1 MIGENDLQTLT
12 EFDGSGKVLSIYAD
26 TNLAHHSK
34 DAIKLMVREAIKSLE
49 TSSAEEDVEA
59 VTKYLDYEYDWQSR
73 GVAIFSS
80 GQELWKA
87 VPLPIAVKTQAFL
100 ARRPYVRT
108 LVDLSDRFG
117 KYGIALIDRESVRLF
132 SVAWSKIQ
140 PETEA
145 FGEELKRHKQGGW
158 AAARYQRRE
167 DNLALHNLKQAVEV
181 IQAYCERTDCQRLM
195 LAGSGPVLAQVAD
208 LLPSNLRHMTIGEFV
223 ADMETPP
230 SELLRLSLDVA
241 TQVDL
246 EEERKLVSQAVT
258 AAAKGGP
265 GTIGLDDTLA
275 ALHGGRVRQLL
286 VEENYQAAGYVCTN
300 CGYVSVTRHA
310 KCPFCGATKIVETGD
325 VVNLAIHKA
334 IETGTDV
341 NIVRQN
347 EELTRAGGMAALTRY

>member
-12 EFDGSGKVLSIYAD
+12 EFSGSRQVLSVYAD
-26 TNLAHHSK
+26 TNLAQNSK
-34 DAIKLMVREAIKSLE
+34 DAIKLMVREAIKSLQAP
-49 TSSAEEDVEA
+49 SAAEDAEA
-59 VTKYLDYEYDWQSR
+59 VAKYLDYEYDWQSR

-100 ARRPYVRT
+100 ANRPYVRT
-108 LVDLSDRFG
+108 LVDLLDQFG
-117 KYGIALIDRESVRLF
+117 QYTIALIDRESVRLF
-132 SVAWSKIQ
+132 SVAWGKIQ

-181 IQAYCERTDCQRLM
+181 IQAYCARTNCNRLM

-208 LLPSNLRHMTIGEFV
+208 LLPNDLRRMVIGEFV
-223 ADMETPP
+223 ADMVAPP
-230 SELLRLSLDVA
+230 NELLRLSLDVA
-241 TQVDL
+241 TQVEL
-246 EEERKLVSQAVT
+246 EQERELVTLAIT
-258 AAAKGGP
+258 AAAKGGA

-275 ALHGGRVRQLL
+275 ALHSGRVRQLL
-286 VEENYQAAGYVCTN
+286 VEENYQAAGYVCSK
-300 CGYVSVTRHA
+300 CGYVSVTKHN
-310 KCPFCGATKIVETGD
+310 KCPLCGSTEIVKTAD

-334 IETGTDV
+334 IEMGTNV
-341 NIVRQN
+341 NIIRQN
-347 EELTRAGGMAALTRY
+347 PDLITAGGMAALTRY

>member
-1 MIGENDLQTLT
+1 MIGEHDLQTLT
-12 EFDGSGKVLSIYAD
+12 EFAGSGEVLSIYAD
-26 TNLAHHSK
+26 TNLAYNSK
-34 DAIKLMVREAIKSLE
+34 DATKLMVREAMKGLDTCLS
-49 TSSAEEDVEA
+49 TEDVEA
-59 VTKYLDYEYDWQSR
+59 VTKYLDYEYDWQSA

-80 GQELWKA
+80 GQELWKV
-87 VPLPIAVKTQAFL
+87 VPLPIAVETQAFV
-100 ARRPYVRT
+100 AKRPYIRI
-108 LVDLSDRFG
+108 LVDLLDRFG
-117 KYGIALIDRESVRLF
+117 TYSIALIDRESVRLF
-132 SVAWSKIQ
+132 SVAWGKIQ

-145 FGEELKRHKQGGW
+145 FGEELKRHRQGGW

-167 DNLALHNLKQAVEV
+167 DNLALHNLKQALEV
-181 IQAYCERTDCQRLM
+181 IQTYCDQANCQRLI

-208 LLPSNLRHMTIGEFV
+208 LLPNDLRRVVIGEFV
-223 ADMETPP
+223 ADIEASP

-246 EEERKLVSQAVT
+246 DQERQLVSQAIT

-265 GTIGLDDTLA
+265 GTIGLEDTLA

-286 VEENYQAAGYVCTN
+286 VEENYQAAGHVCIK
-300 CGYVSVTRHA
+300 CGYVSVARHE
-310 KCPFCGATKIVETGD
+310 KCPFCGATDIVKTSD

-347 EELTRAGGMAALTRY
+347 EELTKAGGMAALTRY